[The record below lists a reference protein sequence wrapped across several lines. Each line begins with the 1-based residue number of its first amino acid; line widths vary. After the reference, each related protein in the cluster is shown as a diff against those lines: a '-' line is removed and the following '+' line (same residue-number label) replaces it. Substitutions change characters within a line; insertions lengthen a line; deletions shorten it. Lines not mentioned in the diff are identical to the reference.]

1 MLETKDGGDVLTDG
15 GARRNFEEREMF
27 LILILV
33 VDTTVKKSVETSNCT
48 NKGYLLLILCV
59 NFASL

>member
-1 MLETKDGGDVLTDG
+1 
-15 GARRNFEEREMF
+15 MF

-33 VDTTVKKSVETSNCT
+33 VATTVKKSVETSNYT
-48 NKGYLLLILCV
+48 NKGYLLLILYV